1 MTGRPFSYPFLILR
15 GDDVAWDEVIY
26 QYDGSYDGFLCCVYE
41 SYINKEFPI
50 AFSGDEECFSLYPV
64 RCVITDA
71 GHARRVQRGLE
82 KMSVPGA
89 QILRRAFLTCMEDK
103 EQRMYAFSRKLFSQG
118 GAFLKNQSDEVY
130 HPLATAIRHMNGEVE
145 KLRGFVRFSDYGG
158 VLGAEIE
165 PKNRVLPLLRSH
177 FCNRC
182 ANEAFFIYDRTHR
195 DLLLYANGR
204 SRILRVDQLQLELP
218 GEEEV
223 HYRELWK
230 RFYETIAIRERI
242 NPRCQDSR
250 MPKRY
255 RGTMTEFL
263 PADHERRHAIPPAAG
278 AAFPGSAAPGGIPA
292 PAKPR

>member
-1 MTGRPFSYPFLILR
+1 M
-15 GDDVAWDEVIY
+15 AWDEVIY
-26 QYDGSYDGFLCCVYE
+26 QYDGSFEGFLCCIYE

-50 AFSGDEECFSLYPV
+50 AFSGDEECFSLYAV

-71 GHARRVQRGLE
+71 DHARRVMRGLE
-82 KMSVPGA
+82 NRSASGA
-89 QILRRAFLTCMEDK
+89 NVLRRAFLTCMEDK
-103 EQRMYAFSRKLFSQG
+103 EAHLYAFARKLFSQG

-130 HPLATAIRHMNGEVE
+130 HPLAKAIRHMNGEVE

-182 ANEAFFIYDRTHR
+182 ANEAFFIYDRTHK
-195 DLLLYANGR
+195 DLLLYSGGR
-204 SRILRVDQLQLELP
+204 SRILRVDRLDLNLP

-223 HYRELWK
+223 HYRALWK
-230 RFYETIAIRERI
+230 RFYETIAIKERI
-242 NPRCQDSR
+242 NPRLQDTH

-255 RGTMTEFL
+255 RNTMTEFL
-263 PADHERRHAIPPAAG
+263 PADHECRKSAIPAKAA

-292 PAKPR
+292 PGTLR